1 MGTMRMAAI
10 FDFLIFTPIILPI
23 LSVITYFNKS
33 FKNNLL
39 KIKIVSF
46 ILSIITGLKMIYS
59 CEEDEGGGCYKE
71 CTEKQCNL
79 DKKIN
84 SYLLHICGFSLS
96 IFICISIIRFFL

>member
-1 MGTMRMAAI
+1 MGVGGSI
-10 FDFLIFTPIILPI
+10 LDVLIFTPIILPI
-23 LSVITYFNKS
+23 LSVMTYFNNS

-39 KIKIVSF
+39 KIKVISF

-59 CEEDEGGGCYKE
+59 CEKSDEGGGCHKE

-84 SYLLHICGFSLS
+84 SYLVHICGFSLS